1 MSCGGY
7 ISDVDEPIENG
18 MSKNKACHTI
28 VEEVFNRSKFSCFYF
43 IFEKRKSMAVTNS
56 NFSSFSVKTN
66 CKIKNSDIDFCCE
79 WGNSE
84 EALFETQALVT
95 SITECKNIFEP
106 IFSKNL
112 KFERCS

>member
-7 ISDVDEPIENG
+7 LSDVDEPIENG

-28 VEEVFNRSKFSCFYF
+28 VEEILNRSSFSSFYL
-43 IFEKRKSMAVTNS
+43 IFEKRKSMATRNS
-56 NFSSFSVKTN
+56 NLSSFSVKTN
-66 CKIKNSDIDFCCE
+66 CKVKNSDIDFCCE

-95 SITECKNIFEP
+95 SITECKNVYKP
-106 IFSKNL
+106 IFLSRL
-112 KFERCS
+112 F